1 MSEAEEKG
9 GGTPPPLFLKTI
21 PEPPVRRGPGAP
33 LGNRNAVK
41 TGQHT
46 AEMRALR
53 AEVRFAVLKAKALA
67 AAAWASPLNFQAVIP
82 GERER
87 NSGRAR
93 EGDPGA

>member
-1 MSEAEEKG
+1 MSGAEESG
-9 GGTPPPLFLKTI
+9 RCGGTPPPHFLKTI

-53 AEVRFAVLKAKALA
+53 AEVRFAVRKARALA
-67 AAAWASPLNFQAVIP
+67 AAAWASPLSPTDV
-82 GERER
+82 GER
-87 NSGRAR
+87 GR
-93 EGDPGA
+93 G